1 MLSAGRWPSKNGKWN
16 SYDFL
21 GRPLQNF
28 GFPTALRFS
37 GHRENEGRMKDKIL
51 EGAAQKKNSIYHFL
65 RPSAGEKHK
74 GYP

>member
-1 MLSAGRWPSKNGKWN
+1 MLFAGQGRQKMVSGILMIFWGAPSKIL
-16 SYDFL
+16 SFL
-21 GRPLQNF
+21 RPCVL
-28 GFPTALRFS
+28 AVMK
-37 GHRENEGRMKDKIL
+37 NEDRMKDKIL